1 MLRPLLGYFCG
12 GKKKRQQE
20 ESWLTQET
28 VPTMRPLCG
37 PDGWTGIWF
46 PFAYPVAV
54 LALVATSHIHF
65 AFCTVACVPETGTQL
80 PLPPAR
86 CSHFHS
92 HPWASSQVALA
103 HFGQVLK
110 HFSSGMLLKY
120 T

>member
-1 MLRPLLGYFCG
+1 MLRPLLRYFWG

-80 PLPPAR
+80 PLPQPAAPTFIAILGLLPKWLLPTLVR
-86 CSHFHS
+86 YSNISLLECS
-92 HPWASSQVALA
+92 
-103 HFGQVLK
+103 
-110 HFSSGMLLKY
+110 
-120 T
+120 